1 MADTLGV
8 FGDMF
13 EDPDDTAE
21 AQKEE
26 DKGALPGYY
35 ARRPPHC
42 AGHLDFPPQ
51 ARQVSNFVGL
61 YN

>member
-51 ARQVSNFVGL
+51 AR
-61 YN
+61 